1 MDQTKQWRPA
11 TISLRQYAWRE
22 AEIGTFRKWW
32 SRCAMSAVEGRPEA
46 VIGGRTDAIDPT
58 ETLAA
63 GLDALTCEVP
73 CFAMVSTW
81 RLRRIKTATSN
92 LDDLGNAAETG
103 RTCATGAPY
112 CLPFAPLICEP
123 SRGSAVG
130 IEWGNRGGAAGDI
143 EDLASKLCCWGAD
156 SDVACR
162 DLSDRGIAP
171 ERRNAECESC

>member
-1 MDQTKQWRPA
+1 MQCARPTGQRPPA
-11 TISLRQYAWRE
+11 GAGSFY
-22 AEIGTFRKWW
+22 GTFRKWW

-46 VIGGRTDAIDPT
+46 VIGGANRRAT

-92 LDDLGNAAETG
+92 LGDLGNAAETG

-143 EDLASKLCCWGAD
+143 EDLASKLCCWRAD
-156 SDVACR
+156 SDVVCR

>member
-1 MDQTKQWRPA
+1 MRAST
-11 TISLRQYAWRE
+11 SE
-22 AEIGTFRKWW
+22 N
-32 SRCAMSAVEGRPEA
+32 
-46 VIGGRTDAIDPT
+46 DPT

-81 RLRRIKTATSN
+81 RCPVPRQERIKTATSN
-92 LDDLGNAAETG
+92 LGDLGDAAETG

-143 EDLASKLCCWGAD
+143 EDLARKLCCWRAD